1 MGNHGADFQFSDTWQ
16 LVVNTATTI
25 VTFLMVFL
33 LQNSQ
38 NRDTVAMQL
47 KLDELVDRSRRRKYR
62 LNLEELEEHEL
73 ERLLK
78 KYQKIGS
85 DARQGKRPDV
95 PRCGQENHSAFEERP
110 QFADAFQAGDF
121 LNWPARL
128 HASRDIRS
136 LSLSRLGVIVVW
148 AITGPIF
155 GFSDTWQLVVNTAT
169 TIVTFLMVFLL
180 QNSQNRDTVAMQL
193 KLDELVRSI
202 KAARNTVLN
211 LEELEEHELE
221 RLLKKY
227 QKIGS
232 DARRKTIVEPP
243 AAPEGQTEQAPR
255 V

>member
-1 MGNHGADFQFSDTWQ
+1 MNGTSPGWRFSQLARTAARLTGHPSAFLVAVSVILAWAITGPLFGFNDTWQ
-16 LVVNTATTI
+16 LVI
-25 VTFLMVFL
+25 
-33 LQNSQ
+33 
-38 NRDTVAMQL
+38 
-47 KLDELVDRSRRRKYR
+47 
-62 LNLEELEEHEL
+62 
-73 ERLLK
+73 
-78 KYQKIGS
+78 
-85 DARQGKRPDV
+85 
-95 PRCGQENHSAFEERP
+95 
-110 QFADAFQAGDF
+110 
-121 LNWPARL
+121 
-128 HASRDIRS
+128 
-136 LSLSRLGVIVVW
+136 
-148 AITGPIF
+148 
-155 GFSDTWQLVVNTAT
+155 NTAT

-243 AAPEGQTEQAPR
+243 AAPEGQHEQAPR

>member
-1 MGNHGADFQFSDTWQ
+1 MNGASPGWRFSQLARAASRIAGHPIAFLVAVSVILVWALIGPLFGFNDTWQ
-16 LVVNTATTI
+16 LVI
-25 VTFLMVFL
+25 
-33 LQNSQ
+33 
-38 NRDTVAMQL
+38 
-47 KLDELVDRSRRRKYR
+47 
-62 LNLEELEEHEL
+62 
-73 ERLLK
+73 
-78 KYQKIGS
+78 
-85 DARQGKRPDV
+85 
-95 PRCGQENHSAFEERP
+95 
-110 QFADAFQAGDF
+110 
-121 LNWPARL
+121 
-128 HASRDIRS
+128 
-136 LSLSRLGVIVVW
+136 
-148 AITGPIF
+148 
-155 GFSDTWQLVVNTAT
+155 NTAT

-243 AAPEGQTEQAPR
+243 AAPEGEREEAPR